1 MSLEIFLFSFGLGGG
16 GAVAFGDIVVRN
28 VHVCCKLLSIL
39 LPAQICKFHKE
50 VEVANKPGTYVVG
63 PINSTEH
70 LENGFYS
77 MKLKSRAN
85 NEKKDKFMQSY
96 MDNQCLGAV
105 TTPK

>member
-1 MSLEIFLFSFGLGGG
+1 METPKALLNFR
-16 GAVAFGDIVVRN
+16 V
-28 VHVCCKLLSIL
+28 LSIL

-85 NEKKDKFMQSY
+85 NEK
-96 MDNQCLGAV
+96 
-105 TTPK
+105 TTNSCNLKWTTNV